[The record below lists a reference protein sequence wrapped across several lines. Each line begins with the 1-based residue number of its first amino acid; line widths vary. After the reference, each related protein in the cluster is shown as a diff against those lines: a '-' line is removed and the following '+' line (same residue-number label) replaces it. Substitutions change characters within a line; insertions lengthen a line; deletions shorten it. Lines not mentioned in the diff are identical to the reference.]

1 MKKILD
7 KIFSDDAEFLIRLI
21 FGFIVAISIL
31 LASLG
36 AQTTFT
42 DEEMVNLENQFLQL
56 EFKVDSLSTQDSLKT
71 LEVDLLNK
79 KIVLLEEDLKMTE
92 EKAKLVKPSWYE
104 NKWLYFGYGATLG
117 VTITL
122 LVNQISDA
130 FNIFD

>member
-7 KIFSDDAEFLIRLI
+7 NIFSDTGEFVVRFI
-21 FGFIVAISIL
+21 FAAVFMSFFISNCI
-31 LASLG
+31 

-42 DEEMVNLENQFLQL
+42 DEEVVNLENQFLQL
-56 EFKVDSLSTQDSLKT
+56 EFQVDSLSTQDSLKT

>member
-7 KIFSDDAEFLIRLI
+7 NIFSDTGEFVVRFI
-21 FGFIVAISIL
+21 FAAVFMSFFISNCI
-31 LASLG
+31 

-42 DEEMVNLENQFLQL
+42 DEEVVNLENQFLQL
-56 EFKVDSLSTQDSLKT
+56 EFQVDSLSTQDSLKT

-104 NKWLYFGYGATLG
+104 NKWLYFGYGSALG
-117 VTITL
+117 VSVTL
-122 LVNQISDA
+122 LINQLSDTI
-130 FNIFD
+130 NIFD

>member
-1 MKKILD
+1 MKKI
-7 KIFSDDAEFLIRLI
+7 FSSDGEFLIKFI
-21 FGFIVAISIL
+21 FGMIIAISL
-31 LASLG
+31 LTATLS

-71 LEVDLLNK
+71 LEVNLLNK
-79 KIVLLEEDLKMTE
+79 KIVLLQEDLKMTE

-117 VTITL
+117 VSITL
-122 LVNQISDA
+122 IVNQLSDA
-130 FNIFD
+130 INIF

>member
-7 KIFSDDAEFLIRLI
+7 NIFSDTGEFVVRFI
-21 FGFIVAISIL
+21 FAAVFMSFFISNCL
-31 LASLG
+31 

-42 DEEMVNLENQFLQL
+42 DEEVVNLENQFLQL
-56 EFKVDSLSTQDSLKT
+56 EFQVDSLSTQDSLKT

-117 VTITL
+117 VSITL
-122 LVNQISDA
+122 LINQLSDA
-130 FNIFD
+130 IDIF

>member
-1 MKKILD
+1 MKKI
-7 KIFSDDAEFLIRLI
+7 FSGDAEFLIKFI
-21 FGFIVAISIL
+21 FGMIITISL
-31 LASLG
+31 LTATLS

-79 KIVLLEEDLKMTE
+79 KIVLLQKDLKMTE

-117 VTITL
+117 VSITL
-122 LVNQISDA
+122 IVNQLGDLA
-130 FNIFD
+130 NIF

>member
-7 KIFSDDAEFLIRLI
+7 NIFSDTGEFVVRFI
-21 FGFIVAISIL
+21 FAAVFMSFFISNCL
-31 LASLG
+31 

-42 DEEMVNLENQFLQL
+42 DEEVVNLENQFLQL
-56 EFKVDSLSTQDSLKT
+56 EFQVDSLSTQDSLKT

-79 KIVLLEEDLKMTE
+79 KIVLLQEDLKMTE

-117 VTITL
+117 VSITL
-122 LVNQISDA
+122 LVNQLSDA
-130 FNIFD
+130 INIF

>member
-79 KIVLLEEDLKMTE
+79 KIILLEEDLKMTE

-117 VTITL
+117 VSITL
-122 LVNQISDA
+122 IVNQLGDLA
-130 FNIFD
+130 NIF

>member
-1 MKKILD
+1 MKKI
-7 KIFSDDAEFLIRLI
+7 FSGDAEFLIKFI
-21 FGFIVAISIL
+21 FGMIITISL
-31 LASLG
+31 LTATLS

-56 EFKVDSLSTQDSLKT
+56 EFKVDSLSVQDSLKT
-71 LEVDLLNK
+71 LEVNLLNK

-117 VTITL
+117 VSITL
-122 LVNQISDA
+122 IVNQLSDA
-130 FNIFD
+130 INIF

>member
-56 EFKVDSLSTQDSLKT
+56 EFKVDSLSAQDSLKT

-117 VTITL
+117 VSITL
-122 LVNQISDA
+122 LVNQLSDVID
-130 FNIFD
+130 IF

>member
-7 KIFSDDAEFLIRLI
+7 NIFSDTGEFVVRFI
-21 FGFIVAISIL
+21 FAAVFMSFFISNCL
-31 LASLG
+31 

-42 DEEMVNLENQFLQL
+42 DEEVVNLENQFLQL

-117 VTITL
+117 VSITL
-122 LVNQISDA
+122 LINQLSDA
-130 FNIFD
+130 IDIF

>member
-1 MKKILD
+1 MKKI
-7 KIFSDDAEFLIRLI
+7 FSSDGEFLIKFI
-21 FGFIVAISIL
+21 FGMIIAISL
-31 LASLG
+31 LTATLS

-71 LEVDLLNK
+71 LEVNLLNK
-79 KIVLLEEDLKMTE
+79 KIVLLQEDLKMTE

-117 VTITL
+117 VSITL
-122 LVNQISDA
+122 IVNQLSDA
-130 FNIFD
+130 INIY

>member
-1 MKKILD
+1 MKKI
-7 KIFSDDAEFLIRLI
+7 FSGDAEFLIKFI
-21 FGFIVAISIL
+21 FGMIITISL
-31 LASLG
+31 LTATLS

-117 VTITL
+117 VSITL
-122 LVNQISDA
+122 IVNQLSDA
-130 FNIFD
+130 INIF

>member
-1 MKKILD
+1 MKKI
-7 KIFSDDAEFLIRLI
+7 FSGDAEFLIKFI
-21 FGFIVAISIL
+21 FGMIITISL
-31 LASLG
+31 LTATLS

-117 VTITL
+117 VSITL
-122 LVNQISDA
+122 LVNQLSDVID
-130 FNIFD
+130 IF

>member
-7 KIFSDDAEFLIRLI
+7 NIFSDTGEFVVRFI
-21 FGFIVAISIL
+21 FAAVFMTFFISNCL
-31 LASLG
+31 

-42 DEEMVNLENQFLQL
+42 DEEVVNLENQFLQL
-56 EFKVDSLSTQDSLKT
+56 EFQVDSLSTQDSLKT
-71 LEVDLLNK
+71 LEVNLLNK

-117 VTITL
+117 VSITL
-122 LVNQISDA
+122 LINQLSDA
-130 FNIFD
+130 IDIF

>member
-7 KIFSDDAEFLIRLI
+7 NIFSDTGEFVVRFI
-21 FGFIVAISIL
+21 FAAVFMSFFISNCI
-31 LASLG
+31 

-42 DEEMVNLENQFLQL
+42 DEEVVNLENQFLQL
-56 EFKVDSLSTQDSLKT
+56 EFQVDSLSTQDSLKT

-122 LVNQISDA
+122 LVNQISDTV
-130 FNIFD
+130 NIFN

>member
-1 MKKILD
+1 MKKI
-7 KIFSDDAEFLIRLI
+7 FSSDGEFLIKFI
-21 FGFIVAISIL
+21 FGMIIAISL
-31 LASLG
+31 LTATLS

-79 KIVLLEEDLKMTE
+79 KIVLLQEDLKITE

-117 VTITL
+117 VSITL
-122 LVNQISDA
+122 IVNQLSDA
-130 FNIFD
+130 INIF

>member
-7 KIFSDDAEFLIRLI
+7 RIFSDDAEFLIRFI
-21 FGFIVAISIL
+21 FGFIVAMSIL

-56 EFKVDSLSTQDSLKT
+56 EFKVDSLSAQDSLKT

-79 KIVLLEEDLKMTE
+79 KIILLEEDLKMTE

-117 VTITL
+117 VSITL
-122 LVNQISDA
+122 IVNQLGDLA
-130 FNIFD
+130 NIF

>member
-7 KIFSDDAEFLIRLI
+7 NIFSDTGEFVVRFI
-21 FGFIVAISIL
+21 FAAVFMSFFISNCL
-31 LASLG
+31 

-42 DEEMVNLENQFLQL
+42 DEEVVNLENQFLQL
-56 EFKVDSLSTQDSLKT
+56 EFQVDSLSTQDSLKT
-71 LEVDLLNK
+71 LEVNLLNK

-117 VTITL
+117 VSITL
-122 LVNQISDA
+122 LINQLSDSID
-130 FNIFD
+130 IF

>member
-1 MKKILD
+1 MKKI
-7 KIFSDDAEFLIRLI
+7 FSGDAEFLIKFI
-21 FGFIVAISIL
+21 FGMIITISL
-31 LASLG
+31 LTATLS

-56 EFKVDSLSTQDSLKT
+56 EFKVDSLSAQDSLKT

-117 VTITL
+117 VSITL
-122 LVNQISDA
+122 IVNQLSDA
-130 FNIFD
+130 INIF

>member
-1 MKKILD
+1 MKKI
-7 KIFSDDAEFLIRLI
+7 FSGDAEFLIKFI
-21 FGFIVAISIL
+21 FGMIITISL
-31 LASLG
+31 LTATLS

-79 KIVLLEEDLKMTE
+79 KIVLLKEDLKMTE

-117 VTITL
+117 VSITL
-122 LVNQISDA
+122 IVNQLSDA
-130 FNIFD
+130 INIF